1 MLIFSGECLSY
12 IDSNLVCDIY
22 ALSSILL
29 LPWIADLS
37 IWCKRYSKMYTICF
51 YDINTYI
58 SIKGKFTRQL
68 SYSELL
74 HVDCQVIL
82 YFMLAYNK

>member
-12 IDSNLVCDIY
+12 IDSNLVCNIY
-22 ALSSILL
+22 ALPSILL

-37 IWCKRYSKMYTICF
+37 IWCRRYSKMNAICF
-51 YDINTYI
+51 YDINT
-58 SIKGKFTRQL
+58 QL
-68 SYSELL
+68 GYK
-74 HVDCQVIL
+74 IL

>member
-12 IDSNLVCDIY
+12 IDSNSPCDIY
-22 ALSSILL
+22 ALFSILL

-37 IWCKRYSKMYTICF
+37 IWCKSSSKMYAICF

-68 SYSELL
+68 GYSELL
-74 HVDCQVIL
+74 HVQRNTVLHARIEQ
-82 YFMLAYNK
+82 M